1 VSREDWDSFE
11 QSWHFA
17 RHPLACGRLIH
28 ESYLAWEEQCMSRFL
43 EIKQHEKTI
52 NESLIKTYGLQKELT
67 ADVADE
73 DVTVNLANLSK
84 DIRV

>member
-1 VSREDWDSFE
+1 
-11 QSWHFA
+11 
-17 RHPLACGRLIH
+17 
-28 ESYLAWEEQCMSRFL
+28 MSRFL